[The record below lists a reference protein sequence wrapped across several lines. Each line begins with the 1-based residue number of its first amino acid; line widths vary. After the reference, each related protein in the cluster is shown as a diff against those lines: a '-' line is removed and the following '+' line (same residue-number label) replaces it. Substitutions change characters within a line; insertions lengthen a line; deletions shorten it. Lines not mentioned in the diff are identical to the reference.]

1 MRDIA
6 SKLTLPLIRSTE
18 PYQFL
23 ITKIGVL
30 IATLKQD
37 KTSPSGLVLS
47 WLGIRND
54 YRTLIEA
61 DILDIVEIDINDS
74 DKEGN
79 DG

>member
-1 MRDIA
+1 MG
-6 SKLTLPLIRSTE
+6 LISNCR
-18 PYQFL
+18 
-23 ITKIGVL
+23 I
-30 IATLKQD
+30 
-37 KTSPSGLVLS
+37 
-47 WLGIRND
+47 WLGTRND